1 MVNLLMDA
9 GTPSHDIGLRH
20 IGLEDLKIALAQ
32 GLDDYR
38 AKRGELLYLGIIYPV
53 VGLLAFLVAF
63 RADLLPLA
71 FPLAAGISLMGPP
84 VASGFYELS
93 RRRERGEDPSW
104 IDTLSIFK
112 TPPFAGIAALTGA
125 VGLLFGLWVLCAW
138 AIYAATLGSATG
150 GSAPPA
156 SAAEF
161 MTRLFTTP
169 AGWTLIVVGNLTG
182 LVFAVLALAVS
193 VISFPMLVDLRAGPF
208 TAAETSL
215 RAVAANPKTFAAWG
229 LIVAALLVI
238 GSIPLFV
245 GLAVVLPVLGY
256 STWRLYTRVVER

>member
-1 MVNLLMDA
+1 MTNLLISA
-9 GTPSHDIGLRH
+9 PASSHDIGIRR
-20 IGLEDLKIALAQ
+20 IGLDDLKIALAQ

-38 AKRGELLYLGIIYPV
+38 AKRGELLYLGLIYPV
-53 VGLLAFLVAF
+53 VGLAAFLITF

-112 TPPFAGIAALTGA
+112 TPPFFGIAVLTGC
-125 VGLLFGLWVLCAW
+125 VGLLFGVWLLCAW
-138 AIYAATLGSATG
+138 AIYAATLGA
-150 GSAPPA
+150 APPA

-161 MTRLFTTP
+161 LTSLLTTP
-169 AGWTLIVVGNLTG
+169 AGWTLILLGNLAG
-182 LVFAVLALAVS
+182 LVFAIAALAIS
-193 VISFPMLVDLRAGPF
+193 VISFPMLVDLRAGPL

-215 RAVAANPKTFAAWG
+215 RAVARNPSTFAAWG

-238 GSIPLFV
+238 GSIPLFI
-245 GLAVVLPVLGY
+245 GLAVVLPILGY

>member
-1 MVNLLMDA
+1 MSGPAPLV
-9 GTPSHDIGLRH
+9 GVRR

-32 GLDDYR
+32 GLDDYW
-38 AKRGELLYLGIIYPV
+38 AKRGELLYLGLIYPM
-53 VGLLAFLVAF
+53 VGVAAFMIAF

-104 IDTLSIFK
+104 IDMLSIFK
-112 TPPFAGIAALTGA
+112 TPPFAGIAALTGC
-125 VGLLFGLWVLCAW
+125 VGVLFAAW
-138 AIYAATLGSATG
+138 AIYAATLGGAG
-150 GSAPPA
+150 PPA

-161 MTRLFTTP
+161 LQRLFMTP
-169 AGWTLIVVGNLTG
+169 AGWTLIIVGNLVG
-182 LVFAVLALAVS
+182 LVFAVAALSIS
-193 VISFPMLVDLRAGPF
+193 VISFPMLVDLRAGPL

-215 RAVAANPKTFAAWG
+215 RAVAANPRTFAAWG
-229 LIVAALLVI
+229 LIVAGLLVI

-245 GLAVVLPVLGY
+245 GLAVVLPILGY

>member
-1 MVNLLMDA
+1 MANLLIDQPA
-9 GTPSHDIGLRH
+9 PSPLVGVRH
-20 IGLEDLKIALAQ
+20 IGLQDLKIALAQ
-32 GLDDYR
+32 GLDDYW
-38 AKRGELLYLGIIYPV
+38 AKRGELLYLGLIYPV
-53 VGLLAFLVAF
+53 VGLVSFLMAF

-112 TPPFAGIAALTGA
+112 TPPFAGIAALTGCI
-125 VGLLFGLWVLCAW
+125 GLLFGVWLLCAW
-138 AIYAATLGSATG
+138 AIYSITLGG
-150 GSAPPA
+150 APPA

-161 MTRLFTTP
+161 VSRLFTTP
-169 AGWTLIVVGNLTG
+169 AGWTLIIVGNLVG
-182 LVFAVLALAVS
+182 LVFAVVALAVS
-193 VISFPMLVDLRAGPF
+193 VISFPMLVDLRAGPLA
-208 TAAETSL
+208 AAETSL
-215 RAVAANPKTFAAWG
+215 RAVAANPSTFAVWG
-229 LIVAALLVI
+229 LIVAGLLVI

-245 GLAVVLPVLGY
+245 GLAVVLPILGY

>member
-1 MVNLLMDA
+1 MANLSIDVRA
-9 GTPSHDIGLRH
+9 PSHDVGVRRIGLN
-20 IGLEDLKIALAQ
+20 DLKIALIQ

-38 AKRGELLYLGIIYPV
+38 AKRGELLYLGLIYPV
-53 VGLLAFLVAF
+53 VGLAVFMIAF

-112 TPPFAGIAALTGA
+112 TPPFAGVAALTAG
-125 VGLLFGLWVLCAW
+125 VGLLFGAWMLCAW
-138 AIYAATLGSATG
+138 ALYIATLGDA
-150 GSAPPA
+150 APTSPA
-156 SAAEF
+156 DFAI
-161 MTRLFTTP
+161 RLFTTP
-169 AGWTLIVVGNLTG
+169 AGWTLIVVGNLAG
-182 LVFAVLALAVS
+182 LVFAALALAVS
-193 VISFPMLVDLRAGPF
+193 VVSFPMLVDRRAGPLM
-208 TAAETSL
+208 AVETSL
-215 RAVAANPKTFAAWG
+215 RAVAANPSTFAAWG

-245 GLAVVLPVLGY
+245 GLAVVLPILGY

>member
-1 MVNLLMDA
+1 MANLTIHGPA
-9 GTPSHDIGLRH
+9 AAPFVGVRR

-32 GLDDYR
+32 GLDDYW
-38 AKRGELLYLGIIYPV
+38 AKRGELLYLGLIYPI
-53 VGLLAFLVAF
+53 VGFAAFMVAF

-93 RRRERGEDPSW
+93 RRRELGEDPSW
-104 IDTLSIFK
+104 IDTLAIFK
-112 TPPFAGIAALTGA
+112 TPPFTGIAALTGC
-125 VGLLFGLWVLCAW
+125 VGVLFAIWVMLAG
-138 AIYAATLGSATG
+138 AIYTATLGAA
-150 GSAPPA
+150 APPA
-156 SAAEF
+156 SAGAF
-161 MTRLFTTP
+161 LSRLLTTP
-169 AGWTLIVVGNLTG
+169 AGWTLIVVGNLVG
-182 LVFAVLALAVS
+182 LVFAVAALSIS
-193 VISFPMLVDLRAGPF
+193 VISFPMLVDRRAGPL

-229 LIVAALLVI
+229 LIVAGLLVI

-245 GLAVVLPVLGY
+245 GLAVVLPILGY

>member
-1 MVNLLMDA
+1 MDA
-9 GTPSHDIGLRH
+9 RTPSHEIGVRH
-20 IGLEDLKIALAQ
+20 IGLEDLKIALVQ
-32 GLDDYR
+32 GLGDYR
-38 AKRGELLYLGIIYPV
+38 AKRGELLYLGVIYPV

-63 RADLLPLA
+63 RADLLPLV

-104 IDTLSIFK
+104 IDTLAVFK
-112 TPPFAGIAALTGA
+112 TPPFAGIAVLTGC
-125 VGLLFGLWVLCAW
+125 VGLLFGVWVLCAW

-150 GSAPPA
+150 AAPPA
-156 SAAEF
+156 TAAEF
-161 MTRLFTTP
+161 LSRLFTTP

-182 LVFAVLALAVS
+182 LAFAIVALAVS
-193 VISFPMLVDLRAGPF
+193 VISFPMLVDRRAGPL

-215 RAVAANPKTFAAWG
+215 RAVAANPKAFAGWG
-229 LIVAALLVI
+229 LIVAGLLVI

-256 STWRLYTRVVER
+256 STWRLYTRVVDR